1 MKTEKTLNGNEIASM
16 EKTLLFFEESALG
29 HIRAWNNYQEL
40 LSFLKKETI
49 PYLEE
54 LNQYVYSEN
63 IDCHVRHGLTTRI
76 ESTID
81 DLKDFLR
88 DRGTHETA

>member
-1 MKTEKTLNGNEIASM
+1 MKTEKTLNDNEIASTG
-16 EKTLLFFEESALG
+16 KTLLFLEEFALG
-29 HIRAWNNYQEL
+29 YVRTWNKYQEL

-54 LNQYVYSEN
+54 LRQYANSEN

-81 DLKDFLR
+81 DLEDFLR